1 MNITIWAVRVLQT
14 EAGLVSLCNPG
25 AVQSKQVVVREHLDA
40 VVVPGMTEGKVWVRG
55 CASGSLSL
63 FVHPW
68 VCAFT
73 PSEHWLPVVW
83 SLMTSLLGC
92 HRNTSLRVSGSA
104 VQPCALWLNGGLWKH
119 AGPMIWCVVVTNE
132 ADLSVPGLP
141 CALYYTW
148 PVAAGLVH
156 PSIPHTR
163 APRQLMK
170 VESWHLKL
178 KETCFTRPR
187 TVGFTCRHTW
197 RKRPQR
203 ALAT

>member
-119 AGPMIWCVVVTNE
+119 AGPKIWCVVVTNWGGPERAWAALCFVLHLTCGSWTGSPVDPAHACTE
-132 ADLSVPGLP
+132 AANEG
-141 CALYYTW
+141 
-148 PVAAGLVH
+148 G
-156 PSIPHTR
+156 
-163 APRQLMK
+163 
-170 VESWHLKL
+170 KL
-178 KETCFTRPR
+178 TS
-187 TVGFTCRHTW
+187 
-197 RKRPQR
+197 
-203 ALAT
+203 